1 MKYRL
6 ISTQKP
12 ISLTFYIKEISILV
26 IYNQLTVDNIRNME
40 KVVILARVSTD
51 KQDYERQVNEL
62 TDYCRKMDWEVEK
75 VFTNKVS
82 GAKKNEERE
91 EMQELISYV
100 NSHQIRRVVCL
111 EISRMGR
118 NTLEALKVIQILNE
132 HKVSLYVKNYNLETL
147 DSEGRVNPVASLIC
161 TILLEVA
168 AMERLTIKE
177 RMASGRD
184 QYIEKCRREG
194 IKMGRP
200 STYRK
205 SIDEYKKQYQ
215 REFSLIRKGLSL
227 ANISAITGTS
237 ISTIQKLRIMVKE
250 GRG

>member
-1 MKYRL
+1 
-6 ISTQKP
+6 
-12 ISLTFYIKEISILV
+12 
-26 IYNQLTVDNIRNME
+26 ME

-62 TDYCRKMDWEVEK
+62 TDYCQKMDWEVEK

-91 EMQELISYV
+91 EIQELISYV
-100 NSHQIRRVVCL
+100 NSNQIRRVVCL

-147 DSEGRVNPVASLIC
+147 DSEGKVNPVASLIC

-177 RMASGRD
+177 RMESGRR

-205 SIDEYKKQYQ
+205 SDEEYKKQYQ
-215 REFSLIRKGLSL
+215 REISLIRKGLSL

-237 ISTIQKLRIMVKE
+237 INTIRKIKE
-250 GRG
+250 VMK

>member
-1 MKYRL
+1 
-6 ISTQKP
+6 
-12 ISLTFYIKEISILV
+12 
-26 IYNQLTVDNIRNME
+26 ME

-91 EMQELISYV
+91 EIQKLISYV

-205 SIDEYKKQYQ
+205 SDEEYKKQYQ
-215 REFSLIRKGLSL
+215 REISLIRKGLSL

-237 ISTIQKLRIMVKE
+237 INTIRKIKE
-250 GRG
+250 VMK

>member
-1 MKYRL
+1 
-6 ISTQKP
+6 
-12 ISLTFYIKEISILV
+12 
-26 IYNQLTVDNIRNME
+26 ME

-91 EMQELISYV
+91 EIQELISYV
-100 NSHQIRRVVCL
+100 NSNQIRRVVCL

-215 REFSLIRKGLSL
+215 REISLIRKGLSL

-237 ISTIQKLRIMVKE
+237 INTIRKIKE
-250 GRG
+250 VMK

>member
-1 MKYRL
+1 
-6 ISTQKP
+6 
-12 ISLTFYIKEISILV
+12 
-26 IYNQLTVDNIRNME
+26 ME

-51 KQDYERQVNEL
+51 KQEYQRQITEL
-62 TDYCRKMDWEVEK
+62 TEHCRKMDWEV
-75 VFTNKVS
+75 VRIFANKVS
-82 GAKKNEERE
+82 GAKSNEDRTEI
-91 EMQELISYV
+91 QELIEFV
-100 NSHQIRRVVCL
+100 KTNQIQRVVCL

-118 NTLEALKVIQILNE
+118 NTLEALKVIQLLNE

-147 DSEGRVNPVASLIC
+147 DSEGKVNPVASLIC

-168 AMERLTIKE
+168 SMERLTIKE
-177 RMASGRD
+177 RMESGRR

-205 SIDEYKKQYQ
+205 SDDEYRKQYQ
-215 REFSLIRKGLSL
+215 REISLIRKGLSL

-237 ISTIQKLRIMVKE
+237 INTIRKIKE
-250 GRG
+250 VVG